1 MSINRHHG
9 GAIEDC
15 GRYLGSLLEAART
28 SKRSIDE
35 VATAEVTRI
44 KSSGDRIS
52 GLGTDSHQGPA
63 NGQAV

>member
-1 MSINRHHG
+1 M
-9 GAIEDC
+9 A
-15 GRYLGSLLEAART
+15 GRLRTAGVTWDRLLEAART

-52 GLGTDSHQGPA
+52 GFGHRIHTKDRER
-63 NGQAV
+63 QAV